1 MQTEAA
7 GRTFRGP
14 SPHPPRRGGAPPTL
28 TPYARAEAGPPRGAT
43 IGGTRLATI
52 HPESPTDMRFTA
64 QLASTCIL
72 ALTLAACREQPTV
85 TPGERPGPTSPPR
98 ADGPGPAS
106 AQARADFSRAVQTYA
121 AARKD
126 GKLGPDECEAVA
138 GEFSRVYR
146 SHGAALAIAEF
157 NAGVIWEECGQP
169 ERAETI
175 YSGLITAVP
184 AFDLAYNNLG
194 VLLWKKGQDE
204 RALDLFKQGVERGGL
219 TVRAAR
225 NNVAGLLRNKYVKSV
240 DGGVFVEAESSSQR
254 VLANDTANK
263 AAYEN
268 LARLYY
274 DRGLRKDRSY
284 LVLANLVV
292 TQGMRVLQDRGQ
304 ESADLYNTQGLL
316 LLERNDQVS
325 ALRAFKEAARIEPS
339 HLEAS
344 LNIGFISI
352 RFRDF
357 ATAEAAFAKAL
368 RSPTQQKN
376 IEVWLALGVAQR
388 GLKKYKECEASYQQ
402 AIELDAA
409 DPRAYFNL
417 GVLYQD
423 HIAVQSDVS
432 LERSVQLGEV
442 ARTHYRKFAELVGK
456 NRAYAGRLLDTQDR
470 IAILDENRDVAAT
483 TAKLEEQ
490 VRKLAVEVEA
500 ADRAERERL
509 IKLEQQ
515 AMAAEQAGAAPAP

>member
-1 MQTEAA
+1 
-7 GRTFRGP
+7 
-14 SPHPPRRGGAPPTL
+14 
-28 TPYARAEAGPPRGAT
+28 
-43 IGGTRLATI
+43 
-52 HPESPTDMRFTA
+52 MRFTA
-64 QLASTCIL
+64 PFAGICTL

-85 TPGERPGPTSPPR
+85 PPGERPSEPAAPQ
-98 ADGPGPAS
+98 ADGPAPAS
-106 AQARADFSRAVQTYA
+106 AQARADFAKAAQAYV

-126 GKLGPDECEAVA
+126 GALSPAECEAVT

-146 SHGAALAIAEF
+146 SHGASLAIAEF
-157 NAGVIWEECGQP
+157 NAGVVWEECGQP

-175 YSGLITAVP
+175 YSGLVAAVP
-184 AFDLAYNNLG
+184 AFDLPYNNLG
-194 VLLWKKGQDE
+194 VLLWKKGQED
-204 RALDLFKQGVERGGL
+204 RALELFRQGVERGGL
-219 TVRAAR
+219 MVRAAR
-225 NNVAGLLRNKYVKSV
+225 NNVAGLLRDRYVERP
-240 DGGVFVEAESSSQR
+240 DGGVFGEAETATQT
-254 VLANDTANK
+254 VLAVDTSNK

-292 TQGMRVLQDRGQ
+292 SQGMRVLKDRGV

-339 HLEAS
+339 HVEAS

-352 RFRDF
+352 RFRDY
-357 ATAEAAFAKAL
+357 ATAEAAFAAAL
-368 RSPTQQKN
+368 RSPRQQRN

-402 AIELDAA
+402 AIKLDAA

-432 LERSVQLGEV
+432 LERSVELGEV
-442 ARTHYRKFAELVGK
+442 ARKHYRKFAEVAGK
-456 NRAYAGRLLDTQDR
+456 NRAYAERLLVSQDR
-470 IAILDENRDVAAT
+470 IAILDENRDIART
-483 TAKLEEQ
+483 TAELEEQ
-490 VRKLAVEVEA
+490 VRKLAVEAEA

-515 AMAAEQAGAAPAP
+515 AMAAEQAGAAPAPTP